1 MDSPLSISSSL
12 IFSGGS
18 SRRSVLAVSLTNAQ
32 VILEVRSQE
41 NGVVFRNIYAV
52 EH

>member
-1 MDSPLSISSSL
+1 M
-12 IFSGGS
+12 
-18 SRRSVLAVSLTNAQ
+18 SLTNAQ

>member
-1 MDSPLSISSSL
+1 MVASAEHPM
-12 IFSGGS
+12 
-18 SRRSVLAVSLTNAQ
+18 SLTNAQ

>member
-1 MDSPLSISSSL
+1 MGSFRISR
-12 IFSGGS
+12 FK
-18 SRRSVLAVSLTNAQ
+18 RAVMVASAEHPMSLTNAQ
-32 VILEVRSQE
+32 VILEVRGQD